1 MHIRTSSGYV
11 CLYFAVFVVCCLPVV
26 AQATRPNVK
35 EIIQKSVEANRRDFQ
50 AAPYYN
56 NKERDKDGSGTKT
69 YQVTMIAGTPYQRL
83 IEVNGQPL
91 AEAQK
96 QQELKKE
103 RDVTA
108 QRCAESADQSR
119 QRIEKYTEEQKRDTD
134 MISELTKAFEF
145 QLAGTHKLRGF
156 TVWLLKATPLPG
168 YKPPNRNAQVLTGMN
183 GQLWIDQKTYQ
194 WVRVTARV
202 IQPVS
207 IYGFMAQVE
216 PGTRFEMDKMP
227 VGKGIWQI
235 SHFSE
240 HAEAKVLHLFSHNE
254 AQDSTYFDYQR
265 IDNPDQNGCSS
276 R

>member
-1 MHIRTSSGYV
+1 MKVRALSGCRGV
-11 CLYFAVFVVCCLPVV
+11 CMAAMV
-26 AQATRPNVK
+26 AIWAPTLAEGEQPNVK
-35 EIIQKSVEANRRDFQ
+35 EIIQKSVEANQRDFQ

-91 AEAQK
+91 SEAQN

-103 RDVTA
+103 RDLTA
-108 QRCAESADQSR
+108 QRCAESPEQKR
-119 QRIEKYTEEQKRDTD
+119 QRIEKYTEEQKRDND

-168 YKPPNRNAQVLTGMN
+168 YKPPNRNAQVLTGMD
-183 GQLWIDQKTYQ
+183 GELWIDRKTYQ

-202 IQPVS
+202 IHPVS

-216 PGTRFEMDKMP
+216 PGTRFEMEKMP

-240 HAEAKVLHLFSHNE
+240 HAEAKVLHIFSHNE

-265 IDNPDQNGCSS
+265 IANPDQNGCSS
-276 R
+276 K